1 MLDYKIHPW
10 RKELKIT
17 KLSEANEEF
26 IVISDPLGI
35 AAQAIQMPAALWES
49 LQFLNVEGIN
59 EKIESGEFTFE
70 IDMEQLR
77 TVIYNLDIMG
87 FLDSPRTKVL
97 GKEASDY
104 LNSPTRE
111 AICSESVYPSDRKS
125 LSQKID
131 QIIQLSEYAPD
142 TNKKPKSILAP
153 HLDYN
158 TGLATLKVYAEAFK
172 PLIGHS
178 YSRVMLIGTS
188 HYANSNMLML
198 CDKDYLTP
206 LGTAKL
212 DRETTLK
219 ISEHTLASIDN
230 LAHKNEHSLELHLPF
245 LQKILGED
253 TQYTFALTGI
263 IDKEKKY
270 KDEDLDSLLTLL
282 SSFNDE
288 NTLFVFS
295 GDLTH
300 IGKKF
305 GDDLAALE
313 LKEENEQFLHH
324 TVRTLSQND
333 AEAFF
338 DWVYPQ
344 NSRFKVCGLSPF
356 YIALKLQQ
364 NYDLL
369 NATPFV
375 TWEEYETE
383 SSVSIVS
390 MVYG

>member
-1 MLDYKIHPW
+1 MLEYKIHPW

-17 KLSEANEEF
+17 KLSEGNDEF
-26 IVISDPLGI
+26 IVISDPMGI

-49 LQFLNVEGIN
+49 LQFLNVEDIN

-87 FLDSPRTKVL
+87 FLDSPRTRVL
-97 GKEASDY
+97 GQEVSEY
-104 LNSPTRE
+104 LKSPTRP
-111 AICSESVYPSDRKS
+111 AICSETVYPSDKAI
-125 LSQKID
+125 LAKKIE
-131 QIIQLSEYAPD
+131 QILQLSKYNTESS
-142 TNKKPKSILAP
+142 NKPKCILAP

-172 PLIGHS
+172 PLIGHN
-178 YSRVMLIGTS
+178 YSRVIMIGTS
-188 HYANSNMLML
+188 HYADSNMLML
-198 CDKDYLTP
+198 CDKNYKTP

-212 DRETTLK
+212 DKDTTQRL
-219 ISEHTLASIDN
+219 SNHVLASIDN

-245 LQKILGED
+245 LQRILGEEP
-253 TQYTFALTGI
+253 QYTFVLTGI
-263 IDKEKKY
+263 IDENKQY
-270 KDEDLDSLLTLL
+270 KNEDLDSLLALL

-288 NTLFVFS
+288 NTLYIFS

-305 GDDLAALE
+305 GDERTSEE
-313 LKEENEQFLHH
+313 LKEENVNFLKQ
-324 TVRTLSQND
+324 TVHLLSHQNAD
-333 AEAFF
+333 AFF
-338 DWVYPQ
+338 EWVYPQ
-344 NSRFKVCGLSPF
+344 NSKFKVCGLSPF
-356 YIALKLQQ
+356 YMALKLQE
-364 NYDLL
+364 YFDLL

-375 TWEEYETE
+375 TWEEHETE